1 MFAHAEE
8 LLQLMPQR
16 PYDKELLHYL
26 YIMCPK
32 TDVGSRMMFKPHV
45 SLEDANKDAK
55 AFSWLKVNILV
66 HAYLNNLEVIPQH
79 REEQRVILSKAPE
92 LLNVML
98 QLGMYSRQ
106 KGRPSSLKLMKNII
120 QFEQHL
126 YQGLW
131 INSSPL
137 LQLPHFT
144 VQVGLEVEVNGR
156 RRI

>member
-1 MFAHAEE
+1 
-8 LLQLMPQR
+8 MPQR

-32 TDVGSRMMFKPHV
+32 TVVGSRMMFKPHV

-144 VQVGLEVEVNGR
+144 VQVGLKDEVNGR
-156 RRI
+156 RRT

>member
-1 MFAHAEE
+1 M
-8 LLQLMPQR
+8 
-16 PYDKELLHYL
+16 
-26 YIMCPK
+26 
-32 TDVGSRMMFKPHV
+32 
-45 SLEDANKDAK
+45 
-55 AFSWLKVNILV
+55 

-144 VQVGLEVEVNGR
+144 VQVGLKDEVNGR
-156 RRI
+156 KRT

>member
-1 MFAHAEE
+1 
-8 LLQLMPQR
+8 MPQR

-32 TDVGSRMMFKPHV
+32 TVVGSRMMFKPHV

-120 QFEQHL
+120 QFRAASFGGVLHNEMIL
-126 YQGLW
+126 FD
-131 INSSPL
+131 I
-137 LQLPHFT
+137 
-144 VQVGLEVEVNGR
+144 GR
-156 RRI
+156 QYL